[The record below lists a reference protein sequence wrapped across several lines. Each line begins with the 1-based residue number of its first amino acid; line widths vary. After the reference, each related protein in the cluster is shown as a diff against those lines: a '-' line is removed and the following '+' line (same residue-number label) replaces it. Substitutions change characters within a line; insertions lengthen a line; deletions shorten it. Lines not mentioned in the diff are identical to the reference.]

1 MYQID
6 NEKFGVF
13 IAQIRKEKGMTQK
26 ELGECLFVSDK
37 TVSKWERG
45 LSMPNVVLLMPI
57 ADILGVTVTELLRG
71 ERMQAEQKLDSSE
84 VEGLV
89 AGSLGLSLSSSMRQ
103 HKRAWTL
110 AFVFCALAAAGEV
123 LLLYKTGMTFAEM
136 GGDVLVVTGLMLLFG
151 GWFCI
156 FAKEQLPAYFDENEI
171 NYYAQ
176 GIFRMHITGLSF
188 NNKNWPYICTVVKIW
203 TLSLA
208 VLFPLICLA
217 VRSIAGPGFW
227 DEIKMIIMAVLV
239 TGMFISVYA
248 VGKKHGKSD
257 RKSLKSL

>member
-37 TVSKWERG
+37 TVSKWECG
-45 LSMPNVVLLMPI
+45 LSMPNIVLLMLI
-57 ADILGVTVTELLRG
+57 ADNLGVTVTELLRG

-89 AGSLGLSLSSSMRQ
+89 AGSLG
-103 HKRAWTL
+103 
-110 AFVFCALAAAGEV
+110 
-123 LLLYKTGMTFAEM
+123 
-136 GGDVLVVTGLMLLFG
+136 
-151 GWFCI
+151 
-156 FAKEQLPAYFDENEI
+156 
-171 NYYAQ
+171 
-176 GIFRMHITGLSF
+176 
-188 NNKNWPYICTVVKIW
+188 
-203 TLSLA
+203 LSLA